1 MLRKIVLSVEK
12 FLRNRDFDGIASMG
26 NHLGSLM
33 WQCLPKRRRM
43 AVNAIMKHLEI
54 PEREATGIA
63 RESFRQNARSFL
75 ELPLV
80 PAMDERFLSDRLIVD
95 DPEHWKAV
103 LNEET
108 PAVIT
113 TAHLGAWELLAGLFG
128 LYFPADRQRLII
140 VRQNKNK
147 LLNERIF
154 ALRGAKGTTILSHRN
169 VSSTV
174 VSALKSGGV
183 ASFLVDHNCN
193 RREAV
198 FLPFLNDIAAVNMGP
213 ALLAVRS
220 RVPTFSIFLVREGEK
235 YRMITDPWLRPSDLS
250 GSIHERIVQ
259 VAKNY
264 TASVEKY
271 VRRYPEQW
279 FWMHNRWK
287 TRPELDSIEVSQKN
301 VEEKNG

>member
-1 MLRKIVLSVEK
+1 MVRKIVLSIEK
-12 FLRNRDFDGIASMG
+12 FLQNRDFDGIAAMG
-26 NHLGSLM
+26 DRLGMLM
-33 WQCLPKRRRM
+33 WRFLPKRRRM
-43 AVNAIMKHLEI
+43 ATAAIKKHLEVS
-54 PEREATGIA
+54 EQEASRIA
-63 RESFRQNARSFL
+63 RESFRHNARSFL
-75 ELPLV
+75 ELTLV
-80 PAMDERFLSDRLIVD
+80 PAMDERFLSDRLIID

-103 LNEET
+103 LAEKT

-128 LYFPADRQRLII
+128 LFFPPDYPRLII
-140 VRQNKNK
+140 VRRNKNP

-154 ALRGAKGTTILSHRN
+154 ALRGAKGATILSHRN
-169 VSSTV
+169 VSAAILT
-174 VSALKSGGV
+174 ALKSGGV

-193 RREAV
+193 RRDAL
-198 FLPFLNDIAAVNMGP
+198 FLPFLQDIAAVNMGP
-213 ALLAVRS
+213 ALLTVRS

-235 YRMITDPWLRPSDLS
+235 YRMLTEPWLRPADLS
-250 GSIHERIVQ
+250 GSIHERVEQ

-287 TRPELDSIEVSQKN
+287 TRPEDPEVTASHADCH
-301 VEEKNG
+301 